1 MIDENDDSDLIYD
14 KELKGLLED
23 HKIITRLIMIV
34 SMLVM
39 TCQSAFGIL
48 CMMELSELGSWE
60 DALLI
65 NWFHVLKIF
74 MNTYISWTFFKRIT
88 AEQPSSPLGYLSS
101 YLTLFL
107 YLAMMFIHADLL
119 APNIPRSQLNI
130 LTLYAASDI
139 MLMVFSWS
147 IQTNLVRRRDEL
159 FKFKAGGIA
168 QEKKEY
174 DLFDIRYLP
183 EEYISDI
190 EDSSDEE
197 DDEPQAP
204 VTLVVQDPNQPQN
217 ATENAAKPDSAQSNQ
232 DAPPA
237 QPDQT
242 RV

>member
-1 MIDENDDSDLIYD
+1 
-14 KELKGLLED
+14 
-23 HKIITRLIMIV
+23 
-34 SMLVM
+34 
-39 TCQSAFGIL
+39 
-48 CMMELSELGSWE
+48 
-60 DALLI
+60 
-65 NWFHVLKIF
+65 
-74 MNTYISWTFFKRIT
+74 
-88 AEQPSSPLGYLSS
+88 
-101 YLTLFL
+101 
-107 YLAMMFIHADLL
+107 
-119 APNIPRSQLNI
+119 
-130 LTLYAASDI
+130 

-217 ATENAAKPDSAQSNQ
+217 ATENAAKPDSAQPNQ
-232 DAPPA
+232 DAPSA

>member
-1 MIDENDDSDLIYD
+1 
-14 KELKGLLED
+14 
-23 HKIITRLIMIV
+23 
-34 SMLVM
+34 
-39 TCQSAFGIL
+39 
-48 CMMELSELGSWE
+48 
-60 DALLI
+60 
-65 NWFHVLKIF
+65 
-74 MNTYISWTFFKRIT
+74 
-88 AEQPSSPLGYLSS
+88 
-101 YLTLFL
+101 
-107 YLAMMFIHADLL
+107 MMFIHADLL

-197 DDEPQAP
+197 DDEP
-204 VTLVVQDPNQPQN
+204 
-217 ATENAAKPDSAQSNQ
+217 
-232 DAPPA
+232 
-237 QPDQT
+237 
-242 RV
+242 